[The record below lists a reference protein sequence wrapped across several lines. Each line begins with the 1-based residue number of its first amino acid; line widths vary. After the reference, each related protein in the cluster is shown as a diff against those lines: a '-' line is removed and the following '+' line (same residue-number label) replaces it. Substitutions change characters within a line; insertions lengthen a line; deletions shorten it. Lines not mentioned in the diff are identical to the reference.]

1 MLPFRLTR
9 KSDRKS
15 QGGSVLQHHNATDER
30 HACVQI
36 YIAHSIID
44 NYTTVLPTMSDSSAL
59 GILALYQAHK
69 HQRDATEQM
78 QIFISRLLQNVVN
91 TQPWIKSTKSHM
103 NHHTVWHI
111 VQDSRLGVLERRG
124 TKVRKGLIKYN
135 SNKNKTILDILTHIE
150 RIWSLL
156 DAYADTASR
165 C

>member
-1 MLPFRLTR
+1 MT
-9 KSDRKS
+9 S
-15 QGGSVLQHHNATDER
+15 H
-30 HACVQI
+30 
-36 YIAHSIID
+36 
-44 NYTTVLPTMSDSSAL
+44 SSAL

-69 HQRDATEQM
+69 HQRDATEPT

-91 TQPWIKSTKSHM
+91 TQPWIKTKTHM

-111 VQDSRLGVLERRG
+111 VQDSRLGVLERRR
-124 TKVRKGLIKYN
+124 TKVRKGLIKYK

-165 C
+165 CWYGKYSAEIATFRGFGSTCPPVFAAGLYTFFQDWAHQNVGL